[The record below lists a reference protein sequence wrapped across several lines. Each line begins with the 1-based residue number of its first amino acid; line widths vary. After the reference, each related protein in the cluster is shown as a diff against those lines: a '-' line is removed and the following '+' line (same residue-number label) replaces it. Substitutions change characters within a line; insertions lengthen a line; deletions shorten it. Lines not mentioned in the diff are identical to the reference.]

1 MSSSDLGHA
10 HRTPGLR
17 KRFLTLVSVLGLAVV
32 AGCTVRPLYG
42 DVTSATGP
50 QAFASARLES
60 IEIAPVDDRVGQE
73 VRNHLIFLLGGGKG
87 QPASPAYKVQLS
99 VRATDA
105 RASSIN
111 TSRVNLDPTSGI
123 VTVQGSYVLTDA
135 SNGERISAGRR
146 SVQAPYDIPRQEF
159 AALRAVRN
167 AEDRASRELAEVLRL
182 ALAQELEQ
190 STSKVEPA
198 EVPVSPEE
206 AEKLGQ
212 DASEEL

>member
-10 HRTPGLR
+10 HRTPGLH
-17 KRFLTLVSVLGLAVV
+17 KRFLTLVSVLALAVA

-60 IEIAPVDDRVGQE
+60 IEIAPVNDRVGQE

-87 QPASPAYKVQLS
+87 QPAAPAYKVKLS
-99 VRATDA
+99 VRATDSKP
-105 RASSIN
+105 SSVS
-111 TSRVNLDPTSGI
+111 TSRVNLDPTSGL

-135 SNGERISAGRR
+135 SNGERISSGRR

-198 EVPVSPEE
+198 EVPASPEE
-206 AEKLGQ
+206 AEKLWQ
-212 DASEEL
+212 DESEAL